1 MPNFCNVVL
10 ENRKKIFES
19 FQLHDR
25 KTSASRTQ
33 ENRHVLFSLRNPS
46 AARGFATR
54 NTSSGRNG
62 RNFENS
68 TSRDIGKRAG
78 SKVKTIAYNWHMK
91 FKGGVTRRT
100 GGKAGG
106 SLNTP
111 AVFEPLF
118 FSRPSASLE
127 IYISSLLLELS
138 VYPAFF

>member
-1 MPNFCNVVL
+1 
-10 ENRKKIFES
+10 
-19 FQLHDR
+19 
-25 KTSASRTQ
+25 
-33 ENRHVLFSLRNPS
+33 
-46 AARGFATR
+46 
-54 NTSSGRNG
+54 
-62 RNFENS
+62 
-68 TSRDIGKRAG
+68 
-78 SKVKTIAYNWHMK
+78 MK